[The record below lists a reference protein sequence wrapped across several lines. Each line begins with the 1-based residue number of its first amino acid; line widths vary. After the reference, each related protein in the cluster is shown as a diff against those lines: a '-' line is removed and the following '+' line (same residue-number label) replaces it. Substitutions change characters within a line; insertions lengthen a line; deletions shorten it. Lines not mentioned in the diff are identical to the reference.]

1 MQFRTE
7 LRADDLPE
15 GICRLSHRGGPIVLL
30 GSCFADNIAER
41 LRADLF
47 NVVSNPFGTL
57 YNPVSILRHLLPR
70 PYIPGDIV
78 RAPDGLYYSW
88 DHSSAFSAATR
99 QELLERINREDR
111 DFRETLKQAQAL
123 FVTYGT
129 AMVWTVPSEAGRT
142 VANCHKMHPLMFRTQ
157 MLSVDETADIVRRTI
172 DAVAPVPVIFTVSPV
187 RYISP
192 SLHDS
197 QLAKATLLLALDK
210 AGANYF
216 PAYEALTDDLR
227 DYRFYGDDLV
237 HPSKMAVDYI
247 YELFGKTFFDPADAE
262 CLNLCRRYVRLAA
275 HRPIVEALAGEHA
288 ARVSQL
294 KQTLAHKY
302 GIKP

>member
-47 NVVSNPFGTL
+47 SVVSNPFGTL
-57 YNPVSILRHLLPR
+57 YNPVSILRHLLPQPFTR
-70 PYIPGDIV
+70 EDIV
-78 RAPDGLYYSW
+78 QSPDGLYYSW
-88 DHSSAFSAATR
+88 HHSSAFSAATPD
-99 QELLERINREDR
+99 ELLERINRQAR
-111 DFRETLKQAQAL
+111 DFREALKQAQAL

-129 AMVWTVPSEAGRT
+129 SQVWTLEGGQT
-142 VANCHKMHPLMFRTQ
+142 VANCHKMHPSMFRTR

-172 DAVAPVPVIFTVSPV
+172 DAVAPLPVVFTVSPV

-192 SLHDS
+192 SLHSS

-210 AGANYF
+210 ADAQYF

-247 YELFGKTFFDPADAE
+247 YKLFGKTFFDPADAE
-262 CLNLCRRYVRLAA
+262 CLNLCRKYVRLAD
-275 HRPIVEALAGEHA
+275 HRPIVKALADEHA
-288 ARVSQL
+288 ARVRQL
-294 KQTLAHKY
+294 KQTLADKY
-302 GIKP
+302 GIEP